1 MESFQKKW
9 SHGLEDGATES
20 RMELRTRVWG
30 HGVEAW
36 ATDERMGPRT
46 RGWGPGLEYGAGCV
60 IKSRLWD
67 EGQAA

>member
-1 MESFQKKW
+1 
-9 SHGLEDGATES
+9 
-20 RMELRTRVWG
+20 MELRTRVWG

-60 IKSRLWD
+60 IKSRLRD